1 MSIASNR
8 YMKYTARLEAINR
21 EITTQPKLLIGEV
34 EENFRISIEEIALH
48 ARSRGFHLILLAGPS
63 SSGKT
68 TASHLLT
75 DYFETMNVKAHVI
88 SLDDFFIGRD
98 QAPLLPN
105 GRPDFESLAALDV
118 DRIQQCL
125 TGLVNR
131 GRCEMPVFNFTT
143 GAPEIFTRTVS
154 AGENDVVI
162 VEGLHALNPLLTET
176 IPPESFLR
184 VYISVKQGIC
194 DMNGEIIRA
203 RQIRLLRRMV
213 RDYYYR
219 ACSPERTLEMW
230 EDVCQGEDLY
240 IQPFKR
246 QADLTV
252 NSLHLYEPCIFRVLA
267 LPLLKQLQQ
276 KQPQNLKVENLL
288 QQLNRFEPLDP
299 SLVPETSLLQEFIG

>member
-1 MSIASNR
+1 MSIASNH
-8 YMKYTARLEAINR
+8 YLKYTARLEAINR
-21 EITTQPKLLIGEV
+21 EAAARPEALIGEV
-34 EENFRISIEEIALH
+34 EENFRVSIEEIALR
-48 ARSRGFHLILLAGPS
+48 ARSRSFRLILLAGPS

-75 DYFETMNVKAHVI
+75 DYFQTMNIHSHVI
-88 SLDDFFIGRD
+88 SLDDFFLGRG

-105 GRPDFESLAALDV
+105 GRPDFESLEALDV
-118 DRIQQCL
+118 ARTRQCL
-125 TGLVNR
+125 ADLVEK
-131 GRCEMPVFNFTT
+131 GQCEMPVFNFTT
-143 GAPEIFTRTVS
+143 GAPEPFTRSVS
-154 AGENDVVI
+154 VGRSDVVI
-162 VEGLHALNPLLTET
+162 VEGLHALNPILTENL
-176 IPPESFLR
+176 PPESFLR

-194 DMNGEIIRA
+194 DANGEIIRA

-230 EDVCQGEDLY
+230 EDVCRGEDLY

-267 LPLLKQLQQ
+267 LPLLEQLQQ
-276 KQPQNLKVENLL
+276 QQPQNLKVENLL
-288 QQLNRFEPLDP
+288 QQLSRFEPLDP
-299 SLVPETSLLQEFIG
+299 SLVPKTSLLQEFIG